1 MNTSGSTRE
10 PEEHGTLRRGLFA
23 RRDLSPAE
31 PMMTPT
37 EFRLAETLQQA
48 VDERLEDHLHAIEE
62 QATALM
68 REVASEVWRSS
79 ARDVRPEQERI
90 VTLLSRDQAI
100 KSLIISSDERFQSLA
115 VRAARLEDH
124 LQDLAESDRRT
135 REAMEISAKAIREI
149 AESPTLHGVDTVRT
163 QLEMVE
169 HHIAEAFAHFDQRDE
184 AIATTILDQVR
195 DHGELIAN
203 ETGRIVEAMESYV
216 QGGAEAVGRL
226 AQRVEEHAQQFVLQ
240 DHNLTESVREVMD
253 LQTTELTEQLAF
265 VREKVGLHGREQ
277 EQMRAQIEHL
287 VDARV
292 RGLAELIRSDSTALR
307 GLIEERAAVT
317 VEGGVAF
324 DEEGMIRAIDE
335 RMGALESIVAE
346 RMSSLERTLGE
357 QVLTLSTATS
367 ASVERNM
374 ERMVTAAGSIEGIDE
389 MVAESQQA
397 FEERMMGHVDD
408 RMTAV
413 ARLIRSD
420 NQVLAEKM
428 SSMQVAPAAASVG
441 VPAQAG
447 IDADLIRGL
456 IRTIKELEAGMGS
469 EFVGTVDRR
478 VQTLSDQLHKE
489 TQLQAESMIKVAE
502 VLGAKIDRLSVHV
515 DEGVGNDLQVVVDR
529 MSDAIRAMST
539 MRRDIA

>member
-10 PEEHGTLRRGLFA
+10 PEDHGTLRRGLFA

-346 RMSSLERTLGE
+346 RMSSLER
-357 QVLTLSTATS
+357 
-367 ASVERNM
+367 NM

-428 SSMQVAPAAASVG
+428 SSMQVAPAAAPVG